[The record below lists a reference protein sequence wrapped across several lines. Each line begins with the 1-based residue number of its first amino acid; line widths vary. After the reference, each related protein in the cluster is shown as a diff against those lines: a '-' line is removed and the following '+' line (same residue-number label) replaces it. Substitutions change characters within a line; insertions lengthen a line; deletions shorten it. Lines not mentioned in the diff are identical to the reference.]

1 VDGVIVENDALL
13 GVKQAAVGS
22 SNFYTTNFISLID
35 IGDNKG
41 VLIQWQG
48 QSPRVDLSNLLC

>member
-35 IGDNKG
+35 SGDNKG
-41 VLIQWQG
+41 VLIQ
-48 QSPRVDLSNLLC
+48 